1 MRVLVISNMFP
12 GKDSHLGIFIK
23 QQVENLETEGL
34 RITRVVKNQKG
45 VIAYLPFILK
55 NIFYLLFSSY
65 DIVHAYYGFHSAL
78 FAAIIKRR
86 PLIITFVGSDALKEP
101 LRNKI
106 YRILQRFVV
115 SRSNH
120 IIAVS
125 NGIRNILISDLGA
138 NSDKISLI
146 SFGVDFDLFKPVP
159 QALARKELGFP
170 SDKKFVLFPSSPKR
184 TEKRFDIFMRTIE
197 LLQKDNRSIVPI
209 ILSNSSRPY
218 SEVPLVMNACDVLVL
233 TSDSEGS
240 PTVIKE
246 AMCCNLPIV
255 SVDVGDVREV
265 IDDTRNCY
273 ICTRDPNNIAEGVKL
288 VLDNGMRTTGRNS
301 IKHLSSK
308 EIVRKIIGLYR
319 EIVQG
324 IL

>member
-1 MRVLVISNMFP
+1 MRVLVISNMYP
-12 GKDSHLGIFIK
+12 GKNSHLGNFIK
-23 QQVENLETEGL
+23 EQVEDLEREGFD
-34 RITRVVKNQKG
+34 IIKAVKG
-45 VIAYLPFILK
+45 REGFFAYVPFILR
-55 NIFYLLFSSY
+55 NLFYLLFNSY

-86 PLIITFVGSDALKEP
+86 PLITTFVGSDAVKEP
-101 LRNKI
+101 LRNKV
-106 YRILQRFVV
+106 YRMLQRFVV

-125 NGIRNILISDLGA
+125 RKIKDILISDLGA
-138 NSDKISLI
+138 DCEKISVI
-146 SFGVDFDLFKPVP
+146 TFGVDFGLFKPLP
-159 QALARKELGFP
+159 QAEAREKLGFQ
-170 SDKKFVLFPSSPKR
+170 SDKKLVLFPSSPKR
-184 TEKRFDIFMRTIE
+184 SEKRFDIFKKAIE
-197 LLQKDNRSIVPI
+197 LLQKENQNIVPV
-209 ILSNSSRPY
+209 ILSNSGRTY
-218 SEVPLVMNACDVLVL
+218 SEVPIVMNACDVLLL

-246 AMCCNLPIV
+246 AMACNLPIV

-288 VLDNGMRTTGRNS
+288 VLGNGMRTTGRNS

-308 EIVRKIIGLYR
+308 EIVREIIGLYS